1 MKNLYLL
8 ILFLSIS
15 LSISDNCQTLDSN
28 LIGGETVDKCDNLVV
43 TEGFAKCCLLSYTYN
58 GNSDKSCFAITE
70 EEIQNRGKAYER
82 LLGRYNGATGTIIC
96 KGEEEE
102 SRNNSAFL
110 KLSFLSLLLILL

>member
-15 LSISDNCQTLDSN
+15 LSISDKCQTLEGP

-43 TEGFAKCCLLSYTYN
+43 TEGFAKCCLLSYTYS

-70 EEIQNRGKAYER
+70 EEIQNRDKAYKR
-82 LLGRYNGATGTIIC
+82 LIDRYNGATGTIIC
-96 KGEEEE
+96 KGEKE
-102 SRNNSAFL
+102 SGNNAAFL
-110 KLSFLSLLLILL
+110 KLSFFILLLILL